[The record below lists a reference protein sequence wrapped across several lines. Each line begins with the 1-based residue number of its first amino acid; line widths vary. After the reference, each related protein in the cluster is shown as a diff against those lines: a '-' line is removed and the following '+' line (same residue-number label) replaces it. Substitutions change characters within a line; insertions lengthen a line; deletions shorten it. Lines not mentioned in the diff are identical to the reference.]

1 MELKSSEKAG
11 VKIAALKAKIMGSP
25 DETSLTD
32 VIYEFAEDGKINI
45 VLDLSGVT
53 WMNSRALG
61 MCIAGLTT
69 LRNRGG
75 DLRLCCVS
83 KPVDS
88 LIRKCH
94 LHTVFQSFDST
105 EKAVKSFS

>member
-1 MELKSSEKAG
+1 MKLESSEKAG
-11 VKIAALKAKIMGSP
+11 VKIVALEGKIMGSP

-32 VIYEFAEDGKINI
+32 VIYEFAEDGKTKV

-94 LHTVFQSFDST
+94 LHTVFRSFDST
-105 EKAVKSFS
+105 EEAVKSFS

>member
-1 MELKSSEKAG
+1 MKLESSEKAG
-11 VKIAALKAKIMGSP
+11 VKIVALQGKIMGSP
-25 DETSLTD
+25 DEASLTD
-32 VIYEFAEDGKINI
+32 AIYEFVEDGKTKV

-61 MCIAGLTT
+61 LCIAGLTT

-75 DLRLCCVS
+75 DLRLCCAS

-88 LIRKCH
+88 LIKKCH
-94 LHTVFQSFDST
+94 LHTVFQSFDSA
-105 EKAVKSFS
+105 EEAVKSFS